1 MPKCWIN
8 ESLNILLIGFFHH
21 SKPMIAQ
28 FAQLTKLVQLAQLAQ
43 VDKFFL
49 ATDRNFVAKSNILV
63 CSNLAIFRNKITSFK
78 K

>member
-1 MPKCWIN
+1 
-8 ESLNILLIGFFHH
+8 
-21 SKPMIAQ
+21 MIAQ

-63 CSNLAIFRNKITSFK
+63 CSNLAIFRNKITSFEK
-78 K
+78 